1 MSEIK
6 SMSLAAKIVLVVIVI
21 IVISTA
27 LVGAV
32 SYYLNRNDLINQ
44 NAERALAISTAVI
57 AALDKTEFETM
68 MTTGVQTA
76 YYEWF
81 KSFLDEIYRENN
93 LFYLYVVDK
102 KYDDNMYYFA
112 EGYDASRRDDNRTE
126 LRDPDPIEAYDE
138 ELFITIHDGVETT
151 TKIYFSEGYGYMVSG
166 FAPILNTRGEV
177 IGAVG
182 VDISVDDVVA
192 SSNRFGLLIV
202 LFIIILCVLTGI
214 FFTLYVK
221 RTIGQPVA
229 DLTEAAEKIAKGDV
243 GITVTSRSND
253 ELGRLTESFT
263 GMVEATKDQERILSL
278 LADGDLTIDV
288 IPRSDSDTMNIA
300 MQKMI
305 ENLRRMFF
313 EITASTAQVTLGSR
327 QLADGAQDLAQGTT
341 EQTGSVDKLSQT
353 IAEVAVKTKG
363 NADNASQ
370 SANLAGM
377 IQISA
382 EKGSQHME
390 AMIQAVNA
398 INEAS
403 LGIGKV
409 IKVIDDIAF
418 QTNILAL
425 NAAVEAARAGQHG
438 KGFAV
443 VAEEVRSLAK
453 KSSDSAKDT
462 GRLIEDSI
470 EKTRLGVK
478 IADETYSSLTEIVS
492 GIRESKN
499 IASEI
504 AAASGQQSDTIL
516 QINNSIE
523 QVAQVIQRNSATA
536 EQLAAAS
543 EEMSSQAYLLEDLVS
558 RFKLKGAPDGL
569 GLPSPGKGDDAT
581 L

>member
-1 MSEIK
+1 MSKIK

-21 IVISTA
+21 IIISTA

-68 MTTGVQTA
+68 MTTGIQTE

-81 KSFLDEIYRENN
+81 ESFLDEVYRENN
-93 LFYLYVVDK
+93 LFFLYVLDK
-102 KYDDNMYYFA
+102 KYDDSMYYFA
-112 EGYDASRRDDNRTE
+112 EGYDASRRDDKRTK
-126 LRDPDPIEAYDE
+126 LRDPDPIEAYDD
-138 ELFITIHDGVETT
+138 ELFITIHDGIETT

-192 SSNRFGLLIV
+192 SSNRFGLLII
-202 LFIIILCVLTGI
+202 LFTVILCVLTGV

-229 DLTEAAEKIAKGDV
+229 DLTEAAEKIAKGDIV
-243 GITVTSRSND
+243 ITVSSRSND
-253 ELGRLTESFT
+253 ELGRLTRSFT
-263 GMVEATKDQERILSL
+263 GMVEATKNQERILSL
-278 LADGDLTIDV
+278 LADGDLTVDV
-288 IPRSDSDTMNIA
+288 IPRSDSDTMNLA

-305 ENLRRMFF
+305 MNLRQMFL
-313 EITASTAQVTLGSR
+313 EITASTTQVTLGSR

-370 SANLAGM
+370 SADLAGM
-377 IQISA
+377 IQLSA

-443 VAEEVRSLAK
+443 VAEEVRNLAK

-462 GRLIEDSI
+462 SSLIEDSI
-470 EKTRLGVK
+470 EKTKLGVK
-478 IADETYSSLTEIVS
+478 IADETYSSLIEIVS
-492 GIRESKN
+492 GIRESKS

-543 EEMSSQAYLLEDLVS
+543 EEMSSQANLLEDLVS
-558 RFKLKGAPDGL
+558 RFKLKSAPDGL
-569 GLPSPGKGDDAT
+569 RLPSPSKGDDAI